1 MIENNIS
8 LKEGNNHL
16 NLQKD
21 FLEVNE
27 VQNNNTKIYLKELLK
42 KATRHSYYLKILMFV
57 LMCILYE
64 FELLNKFQSMIVVF
78 IILFN
83 IAFTQNM
90 LNNII
95 FNNTENK
102 FIIDAKDKKD
112 KKNKDQYYLSE

>member
-1 MIENNIS
+1 
-8 LKEGNNHL
+8 
-16 NLQKD
+16 
-21 FLEVNE
+21 
-27 VQNNNTKIYLKELLK
+27 
-42 KATRHSYYLKILMFV
+42 
-57 LMCILYE
+57 
-64 FELLNKFQSMIVVF
+64 MIVVF

>member
-42 KATRHSYYLKILMFV
+42 KAKRHIYYLKILMFV

-83 IAFTQNM
+83 ISFTQNM